1 MDVNEAFGGTAAWP
15 IHDFTPAHRRELI
28 IRADTVRGIFMDR
41 DPGRVDLAERRLGMI
56 GSREL
61 AARFDPIQHT
71 AQHVGALLLGVNASD
86 AKWLY
91 GAGIPTELVLQIE
104 SLAEE
109 WLARNEE
116 TVEPWVERL
125 EAVFTSRPEPS
136 DEQLAAYFTEMA
148 TWNHVLDILAHRP
161 WLMVSWVD
169 FAGEGPGHLA
179 IHDGAFGVA
188 LHFDDPGGPTLGG
201 TAVKAESLDWEDLST
216 LTATDTDADDS
227 WVDWIRHWGMPT
239 PEPVETVR
247 FAVLS
252 TLRASLTGADQGAN
266 DGYVWRARPAALG
279 SDKGFSAYDL
289 VDIFP
294 TARAAV
300 ERYANT
306 LATEFHNAEQLAHAT
321 YWHEP
326 LWVVHR
332 AQLPVLLFDEAGEV
346 HLPSSSWLQQADDLP
361 QLTTPTGATVETWNP
376 SSFDIVRLLTRAQRW
391 EQSWMAPSPAV
402 VGDLLRAGAG
412 FVHEYLREN

>member
-1 MDVNEAFGGTAAWP
+1 MDVNEVFGGTAVWP
-15 IHDFTPAHRRELI
+15 IDDFTPAQRRELI

-41 DPGRVDLAERRLGMI
+41 DPGRVGLVERRLAMI

-61 AARFDPIQHT
+61 AARFDPIQQT

-91 GAGIPTELVLQIE
+91 GAGIPTELVMRID

-109 WLARNEE
+109 WLARKEWTAE
-116 TVEPWVERL
+116 LWVERM
-125 EAVFTSRPEPS
+125 EATFTSRPEPS
-136 DEQLAAYFTEMA
+136 DEQLAVFLEEVA
-148 TWNHVLDILAHRP
+148 TWNHVLDTLANRP

-169 FAGEGPGHLA
+169 FAGEGSGHLA
-179 IHDGAFGVA
+179 VHDGAFGVA
-188 LHFDDPGGPTLGG
+188 LHFDDSAGSTLGG
-201 TAVKAESLDWEDLST
+201 TSVEAQSLDWEDLSA
-216 LTATDTDADDS
+216 LTATSTDADDS
-227 WVDWIRHWGMPT
+227 WVDWIGYWGMPT

-266 DGYVWRARPAALG
+266 DGYGWRARPAALG
-279 SDKGFSAYDL
+279 SDTGFSAYDL
-289 VDIFP
+289 VDVFP

-300 ERYANT
+300 ERYANM
-306 LATEFHNAEQLAHAT
+306 LATEFRNAEQLAGTA

-326 LWVVHR
+326 LWVAHR
-332 AQLPVLLFDEAGEV
+332 AELPVLLFDEAGEV
-346 HLPSSSWLQQADDLP
+346 HLPSSSWLQQAHGLP
-361 QLTTPTGATVETWNP
+361 ALTTPTGATPETWNP

-391 EQSWMAPSPAV
+391 EQSWMAPSSAV

-412 FVHEYLREN
+412 FVHEYLPEN